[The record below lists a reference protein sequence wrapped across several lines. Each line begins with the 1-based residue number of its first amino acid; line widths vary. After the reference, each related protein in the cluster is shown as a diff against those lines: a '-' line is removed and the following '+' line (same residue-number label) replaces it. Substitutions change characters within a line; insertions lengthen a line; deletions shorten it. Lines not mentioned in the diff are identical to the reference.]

1 MTYKQIAPI
10 ERENKVGLL
19 TENKGKYQVIAD

>member
-10 ERENKVGLL
+10 EREIKSGIIV
-19 TENKGKYQVIAD
+19 KDKDKYQVIVE